1 LTEAGRATKG
11 RIESLTDVL
20 AEAPYE
26 GLDPFELDQLIGLL
40 EPISGRLQ
48 ATGSQ

>member
-1 LTEAGRATKG
+1 VEA
-11 RIESLTDVL
+11 LTDAL

-26 GLDPFELDQLIGLL
+26 GLEPFELDELTALL
-40 EPISGRLQ
+40 QPICTRLQ